1 MGINLQRSGKQTYS
15 DKPDLSAST
24 EFCGNAMLHTRETP
38 TDEDKYLEQTFYL
51 SMLVLTTF

>member
-24 EFCGNAMLHTRETP
+24 ANLIN
-38 TDEDKYLEQTFYL
+38 QL
-51 SMLVLTTF
+51 SAQNNLPGSWVDGDPDPDNS